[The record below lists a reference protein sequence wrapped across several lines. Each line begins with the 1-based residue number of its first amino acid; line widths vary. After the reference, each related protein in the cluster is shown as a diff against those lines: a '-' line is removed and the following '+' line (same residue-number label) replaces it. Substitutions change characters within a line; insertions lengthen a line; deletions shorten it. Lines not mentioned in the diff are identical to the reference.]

1 MPHAIIKTTKNLDQ
15 IKCVDVFLYKNRGIV
30 PLSDP
35 YNCFLDIYK
44 KQNDLLV
51 IKLNKTTRF
60 IVTDELKNLI
70 YEFAKKVAKNLNSEI
85 IHHNLKPTNTHMIS
99 CDCFKKIFAQK
110 KLITLSTPINNLEIG
125 FGKGEFLLYLAEK
138 KPDEAFFGIEIY
150 GKDYLIALNN
160 CCNQK
165 LKNVKL
171 INYDAKY
178 ALDLFENNSFDNIYV
193 NFPEPWFKIYRIR
206 HSIFNM
212 VTFKKIV
219 DKIKPHGTLH
229 VVTDNYAFSLY
240 SAVISHHFGLKP
252 IDNRFISVDDNIDTM
267 YAKKWRRKNRI
278 FYKLEL
284 KKNFASKPTF
294 YKTFDFPV
302 KLKKLNYKDEELI
315 FKVLGIY
322 ENKSYN
328 YKIIE
333 VVIGNYLAQ
342 HVFFGFSNN
351 MIFLLPQTYF
361 IYTKDFCDCLD
372 IVLSI

>member
-1 MPHAIIKTTKNLDQ
+1 MPHAIIKTTQNLDQ

-30 PLSDP
+30 PLNDP

-70 YEFAKKVAKNLNSEI
+70 YEFAKKVANDLNSEI

-99 CDCFKKIFAQK
+99 CDCFEKIFAQK
-110 KLITLSTPINNLEIG
+110 KRISLNTPINNLEIG
-125 FGKGEFLLYLAEK
+125 FGRGEFLLDLAEK

-171 INYDAKY
+171 INYDAKH

-206 HSIFNM
+206 HSIFNKL
-212 VTFKKIV
+212 TFKKIV

-229 VVTDNYAFSLY
+229 VVTDNYAFALY
-240 SAVISHHFGLKP
+240 GAVVSHHFGLKP
-252 IDNRFISVDDNIDTM
+252 IDNRFISVDDHIDTM

-284 KKNFASKPTF
+284 KKNFASKPAF

-322 ENKSYN
+322 ENKNYN

>member
-70 YEFAKKVAKNLNSEI
+70 YEFAKKVANDLNSEI
-85 IHHNLKPTNTHMIS
+85 IHHNLKPTNTHIVL
-99 CDCFKKIFAQK
+99 CDCFEKIFAQK

-125 FGKGEFLLYLAEK
+125 FGKGEFLFDLAEK

-171 INYDAKY
+171 INYDAKH

-206 HSIFNM
+206 HSIFNRL
-212 VTFKKIV
+212 TFKKIV

-240 SAVISHHFGLKP
+240 SAVISHHFGLEP

-284 KKNFASKPTF
+284 KKNFASKPAF

-322 ENKSYN
+322 ENKNYN